1 MANRRSPLQ
10 ARIYPMRGRVGTD
23 CSPRFAR
30 GIEGSWFPLQAEGTL
45 RRGLST
51 AVFCELWLGDWYNPE
66 RERQT
71 LSAHLQALQDLA
83 ALYETQGR
91 TQDADALRQEYAR
104 LSSE

>member
-1 MANRRSPLQ
+1 META
-10 ARIYPMRGRVGTD
+10 Y
-23 CSPRFAR
+23 RFAHLALAR
-30 GIEGSWFPLQAEGTL
+30 HCREVTYLFNLAGREL
-45 RRGLST
+45 GL
-51 AVFCELWLGDWYNPE
+51 YNPE
-66 RERQT
+66 RERQI